1 MPHPG
6 PDYSKRSFETIKDDV
21 DAIAKELET
30 KLEMNATE
38 QDALD
43 SLMSGTIDLGSVL
56 QVLDEIKEVNDE
68 KEENLKS
75 AIAEKSLTD
84 SVHLGALRLRRR
96 TNRPKLVGLFRSHVS
111 IVVLPD
117 HL

>member
-1 MPHPG
+1 MVDWQPVAGKGVPHPG

-21 DAIAKELET
+21 DEMAKELET

-75 AIAEKSLTD
+75 TIAEKSLTD
-84 SVHLGALRLRRR
+84 SVHFGRAK
-96 TNRPKLVGLFRSHVS
+96 TSPT
-111 IVVLPD
+111 D
-117 HL
+117 